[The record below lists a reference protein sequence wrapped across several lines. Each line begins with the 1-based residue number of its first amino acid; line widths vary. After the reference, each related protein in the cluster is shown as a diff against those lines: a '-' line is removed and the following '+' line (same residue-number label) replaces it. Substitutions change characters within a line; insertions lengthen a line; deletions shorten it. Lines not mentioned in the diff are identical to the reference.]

1 MVVKERGDGSQEF
14 RLIVFHRHHEVT
26 ALFGNLGHNMFLTPH
41 GINGHQ
47 RVGQV
52 DLL

>member
-26 ALFGNLGHNMFLTPH
+26 ALFGNLTASAHNWAM
-41 GINGHQ
+41 
-47 RVGQV
+47 
-52 DLL
+52 